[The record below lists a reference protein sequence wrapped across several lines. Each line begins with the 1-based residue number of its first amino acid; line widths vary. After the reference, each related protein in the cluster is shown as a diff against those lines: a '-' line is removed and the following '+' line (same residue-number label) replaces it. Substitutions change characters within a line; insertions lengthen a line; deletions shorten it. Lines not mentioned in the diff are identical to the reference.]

1 MHRGSQKELPM
12 RGVALLLGVLVA
24 SPAHGQVLPQVDHV
38 VVIGVDGLSPRGVD
52 QGPTPVLNELM
63 RRGSTTFDAR
73 GVFPTSSSP
82 NWGSMI
88 MGAAPE
94 QHGVTSNDWRAW
106 NRAIEPSAEHDGIF
120 PTMFSALRQQRPDAR
135 IAVIYDWGGIG
146 TLFQKPAVD
155 VDLDA
160 DGPEATMQAAVAE
173 FREHRPDLLF
183 VHLDHV
189 DGAGHAHGWHTQPYF
204 DAVER
209 ADRLIGHMVEAI
221 EGEGLWDRTALIV
234 TSDHGGIGTSH
245 GGQTMDELLIP
256 WIIAGGGVAS
266 GRSID
271 APIYTYDTASTALA
285 LLGVEQPRSWIGK
298 PVIEAA
304 ASFPLTP
311 GRASE
316 LRYVPAPQITP
327 PGGLQ
332 MGGEMRVTLASEAPE
347 AFIHYTLDGST
358 PDARSPRYTGPIRL
372 DGSAT
377 LVALAIENG
386 RASRPV
392 SASFRIL
399 PADAPRP
406 VRYSYYEGAWSNL
419 PNFAS
424 LVPTRTG
431 VVPEIGLEFL
441 GERAP
446 AYAARLE
453 AVVDIPAAGTWTFWL
468 TSDDGSRL
476 LVNGRRI
483 IDNDGEHGPIEKQ
496 GSIDLRPGPAR
507 LTVEYFQAGGG
518 AILELRYGGPDTP
531 KQMIPAERLIESN
544 NASPRG

>member
-1 MHRGSQKELPM
+1 M
-12 RGVALLLGVLVA
+12 RILALLCCVLAVPRA
-24 SPAHGQVLPQVDHV
+24 AGERLPVVDHV
-38 VVIGVDGLSPRGVD
+38 IVIGVDGLSPRGVD
-52 QGPTPVLNELM
+52 QGPTPVINDLM
-63 RRGSTTFDAR
+63 QRGSTTFTAR

-106 NRAIEPSAEHDGIF
+106 NRAIEPSDEHEGIF
-120 PTMFSALRQQRPDAR
+120 PTMFSALRAQRPDAR

-146 TLFQKPAVD
+146 TLFQTSAVD

-173 FREHRPDLLF
+173 FRANRPDLLF
-183 VHLDHV
+183 IHLDHV

-209 ADRLIGHMVEAI
+209 ADTLIGQMVDAI
-221 EGEGLWDRTALIV
+221 AAEGLWERTALIV

-256 WIIAGGGVAS
+256 WMIAGGGLAS

-285 LLGVEQPRSWIGK
+285 LLGIQQPRSWIGR
-298 PVIEAA
+298 PVVEAS

-311 GRASE
+311 GHASE

-327 PGGLQ
+327 PGVLQ
-332 MGGEMRVTLASEAPE
+332 LGGAIEVSLASEAGG
-347 AFIHYTLDGST
+347 ATIHYTLDGTT
-358 PDARSPRYTGPIRL
+358 PTEDSLQYRQPIEL
-372 DGSAT
+372 DDSAT
-377 LVALAIENG
+377 LVAVAIERG
-386 RASRPV
+386 QASRPV
-392 SASFRIL
+392 SASFRIV
-399 PADAPRP
+399 PADATRS
-406 VRYSYYEGAWSNL
+406 VRFAYYEGTWSNL
-419 PNFAS
+419 PNFSS
-424 LVPTRTG
+424 LVPARTG

-446 AYAARLE
+446 AYAVRLE
-453 AVVDIPAAGTWTFWL
+453 TIVDIPAPGTWTFWL

-496 GSIDLRPGPAR
+496 GSIDLRAGPVR
-507 LTVEYFQAGGG
+507 LAIEYFQAGGG
-518 AILELRYGGPDTP
+518 AMLELRYGGPGTP
-531 KQMIPAERLIESN
+531 KQLIPAERLALPDAAPSGGER
-544 NASPRG
+544 ARGVE